1 MYMYNWFRLL
11 YIWNQHNIVNQLYS
25 SKSYQKKKKKRIAK
39 VGTRRNWERKAG
51 SYSEYRR
58 MMVRNSSSVL
68 YSEVIQNKLKSV
80 LADTKVQDRQA
91 GGSAKSGRYLSFCS
105 Q

>member
-1 MYMYNWFRLL
+1 M
-11 YIWNQHNIVNQLYS
+11 
-25 SKSYQKKKKKRIAK
+25 
-39 VGTRRNWERKAG
+39 
-51 SYSEYRR
+51 
-58 MMVRNSSSVL
+58 L